1 MLWVIAVFRQRPKS
15 RCGCRPDTSPRVLSK
30 LNQQSELSELVRSLA
45 LRYSGTLPLMRTI
58 ISCLILGLLTACG
71 SSVSNGEPESAAD
84 EANGQEV
91 ASAEKKPH
99 IPTHCAKGRKHRGE
113 CVPPPGWVKRL
124 CDDVYP
130 DVALH
135 MFEPGTPWKRLYMLA
150 RAEPFNA
157 SGGSSLL
164 GDKLERGE
172 EVIALK
178 RRSENEGE
186 IQVGDNNA
194 GYDVLRWN
202 GACATIHDGDYAER
216 RPSRIVQSK
225 VEWRRLG
232 VPLRQHLEAQPAIA
246 AAYEARRKS
255 CHGFSM
261 GNVSGDCESNDKLL
275 MDEVVRYI
283 QTGPT
288 LPEASRLP

>member
-1 MLWVIAVFRQRPKS
+1 M
-15 RCGCRPDTSPRVLSK
+15 RVLLGS
-30 LNQQSELSELVRSLA
+30 LV
-45 LRYSGTLPLMRTI
+45 
-58 ISCLILGLLTACG
+58 LGLVAACG
-71 SSVSNGEPESAAD
+71 STAPKGGAESAA
-84 EANGQEV
+84 EQQATPHEEQ
-91 ASAEKKPH
+91 AESGSPAGPRL
-99 IPTHCAKGRKHRGE
+99 PTRCAKGKKHEDE
-113 CVPPPGWVKRL
+113 CVPPHGWVKRL

-135 MFEPGTPWKRLYMLA
+135 MFAPGTPWKRLYMLA

-157 SGGSSLL
+157 SGGASLL

-172 EVIALK
+172 EVIALR
-178 RRSENEGE
+178 RRSENQGE
-186 IQVGDNNA
+186 IQVGQNNA

-232 VPLRQHLEAQPAIA
+232 LPLRQQLEAQPAIA

-255 CHGFSM
+255 CKGRHI
-261 GNVSGDCESNDKLL
+261 GNVTGDCEENDRLL
-275 MDEVVRYI
+275 MEEVVRYV
-283 QTGPT
+283 QSGAT
-288 LPEASRLP
+288 LPAAARMP

>member
-1 MLWVIAVFRQRPKS
+1 
-15 RCGCRPDTSPRVLSK
+15 
-30 LNQQSELSELVRSLA
+30 
-45 LRYSGTLPLMRTI
+45 MRTLI
-58 ISCLILGLLTACG
+58 CCLVLGLLGCG
-71 SSVSNGEPESAAD
+71 SSTTGGEKSQSAHDAEAKD
-84 EANGQEV
+84 E
-91 ASAEKKPH
+91 KLDPKRPR
-99 IPTHCAKGRKHRGE
+99 IPTRCAKGKKHRNE
-113 CVPPPGWVKRL
+113 CLPPPGWVNRL
-124 CDDVYP
+124 CEDVYP

-135 MFEPGTPWKRLYMLA
+135 MFKPGTPWKRLYMTA

-178 RRSENEGE
+178 RRSENDGQ

-194 GYDVLRWN
+194 GYDILRWN
-202 GACATIHDGDYAER
+202 GACATIHDGDYAEE

-225 VEWRRLG
+225 VEWRRLSL
-232 VPLRQHLEAQPAIA
+232 PLRQALEAQPSIA

-261 GNVSGDCESNDKLL
+261 GRVSADCETNDKLL
-275 MDEVVRYI
+275 MEEVVRYI
-283 QTGPT
+283 QTGPE
-288 LPEASRLP
+288 LPEASRMP

>member
-1 MLWVIAVFRQRPKS
+1 
-15 RCGCRPDTSPRVLSK
+15 VLSK